1 MKTTQAFNRSVV
13 ILALILAGC
22 SLLLSNANAV
32 QIVASP
38 DISDSSLTSSDI
50 ENLFLGKKKS
60 LPGGQKVKV
69 VTLKGGD
76 AHDSFLGAYVSKSSS
91 QFSAYWKR
99 KIVDGTG
106 IPPKSFAT
114 EQDLI
119 DYIKSNSNVIGYA
132 SDGVTTEG
140 TKVIQI
146 Q

>member
-32 QIVASP
+32 QVVASP
-38 DISDSSLTSSDI
+38 DISDSNLTSSDV
-50 ENLFLGKKKS
+50 ENLFLGKKMS

-69 VTLKGGD
+69 VTLKSGD
-76 AHDSFLGAYVSKSSS
+76 THDSFLSAYVSKSSS

-106 IPPKSFAT
+106 IPPKSFAS
-114 EQDLI
+114 EQELI
-119 DYIKSNSNVIGYA
+119 DYIKSNNNVIGYA
-132 SDGVTTEG
+132 SDGSATEG
-140 TKVIQI
+140 TKIIQI